1 MNKNPPVKEFD
12 FSQYIVLQPRQG
24 RNCGKRIYAVQGNE
38 LHLNGNLMA
47 TIDLEK
53 THYVRV
59 FLHEKE
65 NKIALQLL
73 AEKTVDAVYLGTNGH
88 IKLRDITEKLKARG
102 IKCPVC
108 FTAGGQTYSDTWEA
122 SCDPTY
128 CFPEYSQTDKKKK
141 KEKKNAPKEMLP
153 ENE

>member
-1 MNKNPPVKEFD
+1 
-12 FSQYIVLQPRQG
+12 
-24 RNCGKRIYAVQGNE
+24 
-38 LHLNGNLMA
+38 MA

-59 FLHEKE
+59 LLHEKE

-88 IKLRDITEKLKARG
+88 IKLQDMTEKLKARG
-102 IKCPVC
+102 IRCPVC
-108 FTAGGQTYSDTWEA
+108 FTVGGQTYSDTWEA
-122 SCDPTY
+122 SYDPTY
-128 CFPEYSQTDKKKK
+128 CFPEYNQTDKKKK
-141 KEKKNAPKEMLP
+141 KERKNAPKEMLP